1 LASVADVAVRAN
13 AVIRRVST
21 HNALVLFVRASA
33 VIEAVAA
40 INAVVVRISEK
51 IGGVTLVAVAEEFR
65 IVAWLYRRGH
75 IRLSR

>member
-1 LASVADVAVRAN
+1 MTGVA
-13 AVIRRVST
+13 
-21 HNALVLFVRASA
+21 VRASA

-40 INAVVVRISEK
+40 INPLVVRTSEKIGGITLVAIIEELK

-75 IRLSR
+75 VRPSR